1 MGRDAPAD
9 VRGDIRRLMLE
20 RRGGG
25 GHIIEYCD
33 GRLADLH
40 RRYPRESGLGSRL
53 RDARRRSGLS
63 QEMVARIAGV
73 HPSTI
78 SRLERAQ
85 PASER
90 TITAVCQVLR
100 VAAGAED
107 AAPVDD

>member
-1 MGRDAPAD
+1 MGREAPAD

-20 RRGGG
+20 RRAAER
-25 GHIIEYCD
+25 IIEYCD
-33 GRLADLH
+33 WRLADLH